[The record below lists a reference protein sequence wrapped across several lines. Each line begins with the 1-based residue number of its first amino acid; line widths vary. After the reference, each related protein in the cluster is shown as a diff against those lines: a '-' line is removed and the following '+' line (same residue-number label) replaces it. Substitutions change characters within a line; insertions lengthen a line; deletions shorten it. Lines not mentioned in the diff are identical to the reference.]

1 MILPL
6 SLGAMVHTHLCL
18 ACGFAV
24 GALTCPSASQDIAPA
39 KNPGVPDAEL
49 SFHSRGKAPP
59 DLWWISLSSS
69 LLHFSCRIELA
80 EVILPERAA
89 ETHGSCFSKSSWLLP
104 GEIRDLD
111 STYRCCHRPDTEGLE

>member
-6 SLGAMVHTHLCL
+6 SLGGMVHTHLCL

-49 SFHSRGKAPP
+49 SFHSRGKAFP
-59 DLWWISLSSS
+59 DLWWISLSHLRVVHYCTSP
-69 LLHFSCRIELA
+69 A
-80 EVILPERAA
+80 E
-89 ETHGSCFSKSSWLLP
+89 
-104 GEIRDLD
+104 
-111 STYRCCHRPDTEGLE
+111 

>member
-24 GALTCPSASQDIAPA
+24 GALTCPSACQDIASA

-59 DLWWISLSSS
+59 DLWWIFKQFTPA
-69 LLHFSCRIELA
+69 LLLQNRTGRSHIA
-80 EVILPERAA
+80 
-89 ETHGSCFSKSSWLLP
+89 
-104 GEIRDLD
+104 
-111 STYRCCHRPDTEGLE
+111 